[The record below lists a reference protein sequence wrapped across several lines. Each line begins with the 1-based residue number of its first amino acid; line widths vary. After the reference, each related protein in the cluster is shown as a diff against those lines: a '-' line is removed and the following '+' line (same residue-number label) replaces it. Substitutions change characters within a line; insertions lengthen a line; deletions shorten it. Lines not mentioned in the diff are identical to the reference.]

1 VTSRKGNLLDQI
13 ARAVVGPA
21 AWLSRKSINDVA
33 QTVDY
38 RSLVEVTS
46 SLNTDDANKYIS
58 DLIRHVTPSL
68 VARLGRTELMFLLR
82 RQLRVTRSPLE
93 KIYAAISR
101 LEPPFSAFWQTR
113 RLQTLSGFYPLTK
126 SALSRFSSI
135 YLQAIQDLNLLGSWV
150 PGENHFS
157 EALANA
163 TVTGLGALSPIG
175 NDDPWT
181 KALAGKRVLV
191 VHPFSQSIQE
201 QYPKRRFLFD
211 DPDFLP
217 EFDLTV
223 VEAVQSLGKP
233 SPDFRT
239 WFDALDHMTA
249 QCLSSDFDVA
259 LIACGAYGL
268 PLGAR
273 LKHAGKVA
281 IVLGGALQ
289 LLFGIRGQRWD
300 SSGLYNEYWVRPLLQ
315 ETPSGAKRVEGG
327 AYW

>member
-1 VTSRKGNLLDQI
+1 MTSRRDNLLEAL
-13 ARAVVGPA
+13 ARAVIGPA
-21 AWLSRKSINDVA
+21 AWLRRKSIDDVT

-38 RSLVEVTS
+38 RPLVEVTS
-46 SLNTDDANKYIS
+46 SLSTEDANERIS
-58 DLIRHVTPSL
+58 ELIRDVTPSL

-82 RQLRVTRSPLE
+82 RQMREQRSPLE

-126 SALSRFSSI
+126 SDLARFSLT
-135 YLQAIQDLNLLGSWV
+135 YLQAMNEITLLGSWV
-150 PGENHFS
+150 PGENHFGRQL
-157 EALANA
+157 ENA
-163 TVTGLGALSPIG
+163 TITGLGALSPIG

-191 VHPFSQSIQE
+191 VHPFSQSIE
-201 QYPKRRFLFD
+201 AQYPKRRELFD

-217 EFDLTV
+217 DFQLSV
-223 VEAVQSLGKP
+223 VQAVQSLGKP

-239 WFDALDHMTA
+239 WFDALDHMTE

-273 LKHAGKVA
+273 LKREGKVA

-289 LLFGIRGQRWD
+289 LLFGIKGQRWD
-300 SSGLYNEYWVRPLLQ
+300 SSGLYNEHWVRPLLE
-315 ETPSGAKRVEGG
+315 ETPSDAKRVEGG